1 MYTDGFGVAV
11 PVALLALLAPG
22 RWPGWWLVA
31 DLGERANGAS
41 PTMHREDSGSEFRRA
56 A

>member
-11 PVALLALLAPG
+11 IVALLALLSPVLWIG
-22 RWPGWWLVA
+22 GWLLA
-31 DLGERANGAS
+31 DLGEMANATY
-41 PTMHREDSGSEFRRA
+41 PTRHREGAESKLRRA